1 MIKYELYPS
10 GYKGDNQM
18 TEKTKDFFADLFI
31 WSIFGLMMVSMVI
44 SMKNNNGNT
53 WNPSVAELMMYYQA
67 FSR

>member
-1 MIKYELYPS
+1 
-10 GYKGDNQM
+10 M